1 MADVRPPEEEEEE
14 EESRAERAREFR
26 KTLNRSRPSRKRYS
40 LSSQFRQQSAFETSG
55 RFEASVTASYAAGI
69 SEPSVTSSLTGN
81 PFLTSVS
88 TTADEGGDVSLA
100 SFGERGEPIY
110 RELQELDS
118 LSKFR
123 NGMKAFFPQP
133 VRNALLPPR
142 KWKEWQKFFLVHLPI
157 LHWLWTYRP
166 KQLIGDLVAGI
177 TIGVTHIPQGQFVYT
192 EYTHTCMTVSRDG
205 MP

>member
-1 MADVRPPEEEEEE
+1 MADVRPPEKEEEED
-14 EESRAERAREFR
+14 SRAERAREFR

-55 RFEASVTASYAAGI
+55 RFEASVTASYAAGNW
-69 SEPSVTSSLTGN
+69 EPSTTSSLAGN
-81 PFLTSVS
+81 PFLTSI
-88 TTADEGGDVSLA
+88 TTRGGDGGDVSLA
-100 SFGERGEPIY
+100 SLAESGEPIY

-123 NGMKAFFPQP
+123 NGLKTFIPQP

-166 KQLIGDLVAGI
+166 KQLIGDLIAGL
-177 TIGVTHIPQGQFVYT
+177 TIGVTHIPQGQSV
-192 EYTHTCMTVSRDG
+192 
-205 MP
+205 